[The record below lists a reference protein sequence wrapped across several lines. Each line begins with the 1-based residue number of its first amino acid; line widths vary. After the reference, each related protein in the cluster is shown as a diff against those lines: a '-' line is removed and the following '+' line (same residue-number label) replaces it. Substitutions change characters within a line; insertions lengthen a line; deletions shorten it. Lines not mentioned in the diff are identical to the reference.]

1 MSESV
6 FERLHDG
13 SRLLLH
19 GPAAQ
24 ALRTSR
30 LCGDDTLRRIS
41 CSNKESQ
48 LMFPR
53 MPSGKQRHVK
63 VVTIKYREAS
73 EQVATDATGVAQHT
87 AYYTSVSAGTSIEP
101 STCFTSASDTPSRR
115 EKVRGHTLHVLRSSS
130 LCFWIVSHIASHHS
144 ASVCGVSRFLR
155 RAASPTEAAGRG
167 ERGLLFLCR
176 DRGGWIGNE
185 MDGIDGI
192 KKLIIIKCQR
202 CGRGAGRRQR
212 LIAISFLSILE
223 FLICRQGSGWIHLIN
238 PRSDSSRSPRDRP
251 RKVVGTTAGYDQ
263 VQASQL
269 PKTTHFH
276 VKLDLFQRGT
286 LQSSRSDKVP
296 ASE

>member
-1 MSESV
+1 MSQSV
-6 FERLHDG
+6 FGRPYDG
-13 SRLLLH
+13 SRPLLH
-19 GPAAQ
+19 GPATQ
-24 ALRTSR
+24 ALHTSG
-30 LCGDDTLRRIS
+30 LCGDDTFRRIS
-41 CSNKESQ
+41 CSNDES
-48 LMFPR
+48 
-53 MPSGKQRHVK
+53 PSGKQRHVK
-63 VVTIKYREAS
+63 VVMSKYRGRVNRCLQTQS
-73 EQVATDATGVAQHT
+73 GWRNIRLTTLLFQQLQPSNHR
-87 AYYTSVSAGTSIEP
+87 S
-101 STCFTSASDTPSRR
+101 STCFTSASDTPTRR
-115 EKVRGHTLHVLRSSS
+115 EKVRGHTLHVLPSSS